1 MTRSAFAAVALSTLT
16 TLATSGLF
24 GCAGTRPLVASS
36 ADYGAYRATRVAP
49 TWGERLAA
57 AQQYVDERPDGRY
70 AVEVSA
76 YLAEAEP
83 PFFEARRESAQG
95 LTDYLRFLPTGAH
108 AAEAARRLANL
119 RDAAREGETLQ
130 GTAASIGERL
140 DDAAR
145 QRKAS
150 LDQLAFYTRALTE
163 VSLFAKPLSEAPTD
177 TVIGW
182 TLSSPR
188 PLCAAIET
196 SEGQPPSHARRCAKI
211 LELPF
216 SLPVAGVPEERQ
228 ITLEIVMIQ
237 DAFGTPVEVTFQ
249 GPALFARAFEA
260 TSVLPVA
267 DDDAQAKTR
276 AFAGY
281 ITLLRAEALR
291 GADGSTCS
299 EEGDGKTGYRKRCGG
314 LLLRVLPS
322 PGGAADD
329 RVVLGAAP
337 PP

>member
-1 MTRSAFAAVALSTLT
+1 MTRAALAAL
-16 TLATSGLF
+16 LALGVGLV
-24 GCAGTRPLVASS
+24 GCAETRPFVASS
-36 ADYGAYRATRVAP
+36 GDYGAYRATRVAP

-57 AQQYVDERPDGRY
+57 AQRYVDERPDGRY
-70 AVEVSA
+70 AAEVSA
-76 YLAEAEP
+76 YLASAEP

-95 LTDYLRFLPTGAH
+95 LGDYLRFLPTGAH

-150 LDQLAFYTRALTE
+150 LDELTFYTRALTE
-163 VSLFAKPLSEAPTD
+163 VWLFTKPFSQAPTE

-188 PLCAAIET
+188 PVCAAIDA

-216 SLPVAGVPEERQ
+216 TVPVAGVPEERQ

-237 DAFGTPVEVTFQ
+237 DAFGTPVELTFQ

-260 TSVLPVA
+260 ASVASVPA
-267 DDDAQAKTR
+267 DDTQAKAR
-276 AFAGY
+276 AFAAY
-281 ITLLRAEALR
+281 VTRLRTDALH
-291 GADGSTCS
+291 GADASACS

-337 PP
+337 TP